1 MTLSMSCCKNR
12 WLLGKSTDKK
22 KNNNR
27 SRYKSRYIKRLKV
40 ESQWKWE
47 SQRYEGETPASLT
60 YTQLFFFWT
69 KQLRLL
75 IRIFLLLSQQTECSL
90 ASGLRLWFRPHILWV
105 QVELT
110 SAWVGPGHSPRDFF
124 LSYSWSASWKLVE

>member
-22 KNNNR
+22 NNNNR

-40 ESQWKWE
+40 EWGSQKH
-47 SQRYEGETPASLT
+47 EGKTPASLT
-60 YTQLFFFWT
+60 CTQLFFFWT

-110 SAWVGPGHSPRDFF
+110 SAWVDPGHSPRDFF
-124 LSYSWSASWKLVE
+124 LSYSWSVSWKLVE